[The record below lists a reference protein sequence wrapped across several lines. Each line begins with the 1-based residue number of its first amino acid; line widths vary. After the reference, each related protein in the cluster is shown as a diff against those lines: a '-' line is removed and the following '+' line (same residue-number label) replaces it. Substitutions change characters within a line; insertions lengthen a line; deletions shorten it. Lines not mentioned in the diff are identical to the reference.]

1 MLAIRPYQP
10 AAHEEPIF
18 GLWQATF
25 EQTWP
30 LTRDTFRRVTVGT
43 PLSRKGDYFVA
54 EDAGAYVGFV
64 ATQVDREAS
73 PPPIGHIGMLLVAR
87 ARRRQGIG
95 RALHAS
101 ALAHLR
107 QVSARRAQLG
117 GGDAY
122 LWPSVPSGE
131 RSAIALFRSC
141 GWTYAETTYDLAQSL
156 RDYVPRAAIH
166 RRIAAQGI
174 DVATAGPKSVV
185 GALTFAARVFPSWE
199 GAYRSVA
206 ALGDYADF
214 VLARDKDG
222 RIIGSSIVC
231 PPRSHPP
238 RIDVRWKTLLG
249 EDAGAIG
256 VVGAEP
262 GRRPCPC
269 GAGIGD
275 PARSSGTSRF
285 HRLDVEGRP
294 VLRARLS
301 RVAGVHDGPAR
312 VVLVVRQPRFE
323 Q

>member
-1 MLAIRPYQP
+1 MPTSASWPHRSIARPPLLLLGTSACCWLP
-10 AAHEEPIF
+10 A
-18 GLWQATF
+18 
-25 EQTWP
+25 
-30 LTRDTFRRVTVGT
+30 R
-43 PLSRKGDYFVA
+43 
-54 EDAGAYVGFV
+54 DAGRGSAALCTPQHWPICGRSVPDGRNS
-64 ATQVDREAS
+64 AEAM
-73 PPPIGHIGMLLVAR
+73 PTYG
-87 ARRRQGIG
+87 
-95 RALHAS
+95 
-101 ALAHLR
+101 
-107 QVSARRAQLG
+107 
-117 GGDAY
+117 
-122 LWPSVPSGE
+122 VPSGE

-156 RDYVPRAAIH
+156 RDYVPQAAIH

-214 VLARDKDG
+214 VLARDKDR

-285 HRLDVEGRP
+285 HRLDVEGQP